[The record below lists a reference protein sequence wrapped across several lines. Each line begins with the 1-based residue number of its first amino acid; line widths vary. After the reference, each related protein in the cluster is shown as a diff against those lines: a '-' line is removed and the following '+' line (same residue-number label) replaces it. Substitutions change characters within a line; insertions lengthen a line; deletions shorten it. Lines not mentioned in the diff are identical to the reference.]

1 MKVHILDKK
10 EERDPNNEE
19 SYSKCYLCKVSLLEY
34 VESIPEDYMGFEVQR
49 GIVSN
54 KYLDDLADTIRN
66 KRHIPPIVLISD
78 DFIVDGEDAEVVK
91 FKILDGLQRT
101 HRMKVIFDTLTLM
114 LKLGEISLIK
124 ENPNKFS
131 RKYSS
136 KIKTIGSNSKLIRK
150 LAGLNCESLSKASE
164 FFEEGDIWV
173 EVWVGLS
180 REEQVRKML
189 MLNAGHKAVNIKHQL
204 EILFSNTLLMLEELS
219 SDGISF
225 IREKEQTSIQYSKS
239 RTLGSYHYSH
249 VISALVAI
257 SAGKLV
263 VTNSDFVSDVQSG
276 VIEGVDLIEGF
287 DFKFLKNIM
296 DFLYALDMS
305 IYRKFD
311 GIGLQWI
318 GREVVLVGLFGAIG
332 SYSKEH
338 GVEIH
343 CMLEKLLFKVDDIS
357 EYLNIDGFER
367 ERNNVKLNKVNVG
380 NVNRKAVYAAFTD
393 FLNDSNFKGWGL
405 YFGGKNEL

>member
-1 MKVHILDKK
+1 MKVHILDEK
-10 EERDPNNEE
+10 EERYPSNENG
-19 SYSKCYLCKVSLLEY
+19 YSKCYLCKVSLLEY

-49 GIVSN
+49 GIVNN
-54 KYLDDLADTIRN
+54 KYLDDLADTIRY

-78 DFIVDGEDAEVVK
+78 DFVIEEAGAKVVS

-101 HRMKVIFDTLTLM
+101 HRMKVIYDTLTLM
-114 LKLGEISLIK
+114 LKVGEKQLI
-124 ENPNKFS
+124 EESPNKFS

-136 KIKTIGSNSKLIRK
+136 EIKAVGSNSKLIRK
-150 LAGLNCESLSKASE
+150 LAGLNCEGLTKASD
-164 FFEEGDIWV
+164 FFEEGSIWV

-204 EILFSNTLLMLEELS
+204 EILFSNTLLALEELS
-219 SDGISF
+219 SDGITF

-276 VIEGVDLIEGF
+276 VIEDVDLIEGF
-287 DFKFLKNIM
+287 DFNFLKNMM

-305 IYRKFD
+305 VNRNFNEV
-311 GIGLQWI
+311 GLQWI

-332 SYSKEH
+332 SYSKKH

-343 CMLEKLLFKVDDIS
+343 SMLKNLLFKVDDIT
-357 EYLNIDGFER
+357 EYLKIHEFEN

-380 NVNRKAVYAAFTD
+380 NVNRKAVYAAFND
-393 FLNDSNFKGWGL
+393 YLNNSEFKGWAL
-405 YFGGKNEL
+405 YFGGKNEI